1 MRNFIFLAAVDW
13 AFLKQ
18 RVHHLAAD
26 LADTGNKVL
35 YVENTGVRALRLSD
49 LPRLTSRLRTVIA
62 GAGHRGDPL
71 PANLEVYSPLILPF
85 PYFSPAVNYNS
96 RQLRGVVT
104 GFLKRYALEPSETIL
119 FSYLATPLAV
129 QLAEALPWHKVVYD
143 VVSDPKFVEP
153 RLAPFERCFLQRA
166 DVTLFASA
174 TLFEQYQAET
184 RNPVLF
190 RDGFSTKLLNVKA
203 EMPPEILKLPRPR
216 FLYLGGI
223 NRKFWTEAV
232 EALAKSLPDA
242 SIILIGPVD
251 SNEVTIPRLAN
262 IHCFQPV
269 KHYDDLAGYLQAAD
283 VGLIPY
289 RLDPY
294 AGTMHPAKL
303 NEYLV
308 FGLPVVA
315 TATPELERLAQELPP
330 ETFYLARNVEDFAQA
345 ALDALS
351 QDTVDARAKRR
362 ELVYRHTWRQRTSQL
377 QAIVG

>member
-1 MRNFIFLAAVDW
+1 
-13 AFLKQ
+13 
-18 RVHHLAAD
+18 
-26 LADTGNKVL
+26 
-35 YVENTGVRALRLSD
+35 
-49 LPRLTSRLRTVIA
+49 
-62 GAGHRGDPL
+62 
-71 PANLEVYSPLILPF
+71 
-85 PYFSPAVNYNS
+85 VNYNTRLL
-96 RQLRGVVT
+96 RQTVT
-104 GFLKRYALEPSETIL
+104 SFLERQSLDPSETVL
-119 FSYLATPLAV
+119 FSYLATPLAL
-129 QLAEALPWHKVVYD
+129 QLAESLPWYKVVYD
-143 VVSDPKFVEP
+143 VVCDPKFIEP

-190 RDGFSTKLLNVKA
+190 RDGFSAKLLNVKA
-203 EMPPEILKLPRPR
+203 EIPPEILKLPRPR

-251 SNEVTIPRLAN
+251 SREVILPRLAN

>member
-1 MRNFIFLAAVDW
+1 
-13 AFLKQ
+13 
-18 RVHHLAAD
+18 
-26 LADTGNKVL
+26 
-35 YVENTGVRALRLSD
+35 
-49 LPRLTSRLRTVIA
+49 
-62 GAGHRGDPL
+62 
-71 PANLEVYSPLILPF
+71 
-85 PYFSPAVNYNS
+85 VNYNTRLL
-96 RQLRGVVT
+96 RQTVT
-104 GFLKRYALEPSETIL
+104 SFLERQSLDPSETVL
-119 FSYLATPLAV
+119 FSYLATPLAL
-129 QLAEALPWHKVVYD
+129 QLAESLPWHKVVYD

-166 DVTLFASA
+166 DVTLFASV

-190 RDGFSTKLLNVKA
+190 RDSFSTKLLDVKA

-232 EALAKSLPDA
+232 EALAKSVPDA
-242 SIILIGPVD
+242 SIILMGPVD
-251 SNEVTIPRLAN
+251 SNEARLAN
-262 IHCFQPV
+262 IHYFQPV

-294 AGTMHPAKL
+294 AGGMHPAKL

-330 ETFYLARNVEDFAQA
+330 GTFYLAGNAEAFPQA